1 MSAAPVELRT
11 RALEPERREAR
22 QPLVRLLEYTP
33 FPRERGS
40 QRVGLGFTRDVSES
54 GLCVCV
60 DLPVRKGSL
69 VRVRLRDVT
78 GRIEREAIARVAW
91 SERPPNAHHRLG
103 LQLQAR
109 R

>member
-1 MSAAPVELRT
+1 MSAAPVEPLR
-11 RALEPERREAR
+11 RELAAERREVR

-40 QRVGLGFTRDVSES
+40 RQVGFGFTRDVSES
-54 GLCVCV
+54 GLCACV
-60 DLPVRKGSL
+60 DSPVREGAL
-69 VRVRLRDVT
+69 IRVRLRDVT

-91 SERPPNAHHRLG
+91 SERPPNAHRRLG